1 MVVFLATQDS
11 VEFHHSILQ
20 TTLND
25 HSDQEEDEEDD
36 DSLELFK
43 LHGEMPQKVIKNL
56 DMLEMLQFEIKE
68 G

>member
-20 TTLND
+20 TTLS
-25 HSDQEEDEEDD
+25 HHGDQEEDEED